1 MGVIN
6 TKLGSTDVNYADA
19 FVYRNRVVGSGYYL
33 DQGYTL
39 GVVGDNIDILNDRYD
54 KNDIPSGLGS
64 GVFVNND
71 GRYLY
76 SDEYGVAG
84 EPVTQFT
91 VVNLAGDTIYAGYN
105 INSVSGWSLDKGMII
120 ESGQSFTFGEV
131 GSEKVR
137 NVWAV
142 CDTSKTALVGGYAT
156 NQMHWI

>member
-1 MGVIN
+1 
-6 TKLGSTDVNYADA
+6 
-19 FVYRNRVVGSGYYL
+19 
-33 DQGYTL
+33 
-39 GVVGDNIDILNDRYD
+39 
-54 KNDIPSGLGS
+54 
-64 GVFVNND
+64 
-71 GRYLY
+71 
-76 SDEYGVAG
+76 
-84 EPVTQFT
+84 VTQFT